1 MPTVKLAIYDISGGL
16 SRTLSLQFV
25 GTQIDLIPHTGV
37 IIDGV
42 EHFFGGG
49 LQRQK
54 HTTFTSSHGIRPVQ
68 LKEMGTTSKSSVE
81 IDQWLREN
89 DHRFTMSTYNLLSH
103 NCNNFSHSFLTECLG
118 LEGVPAYILNIP
130 SQFLQ
135 SPMGAM
141 VAPML
146 QNMYQPFSASAS
158 QPSVNVPPPP
168 SNAPSSTSSTIN
180 GIDFSSL
187 INNFQQQQQ
196 TPTAPVAPPHD
207 ALPPAAPSPAAPPPA
222 APLTVAPQPEAPAPP
237 AAAAPQSQKLDTPG
251 DRYRKQFEELE
262 LMGFVDQW
270 GAGRVENA
278 LLESHGDLAVA
289 IDLMCKYEK

>member
-1 MPTVKLAIYDISGGL
+1 MPTVQLAIYDISGGL
-16 SRTLSLQFV
+16 ARSLSLQFV

-49 LQRQK
+49 LQRQ
-54 HTTFTSSHGIRPVQ
+54 HHATFTSSHGIRPVEV
-68 LKEMGTTSKSSVE
+68 KEMGATSKSSVE
-81 IDQWLREN
+81 IDQWLRAN

-103 NCNNFSHSFLTECLG
+103 NCNNFSHAFLTECLG

-146 QNMYQPFSASAS
+146 QNMYQPFSASVS

-168 SNAPSSTSSTIN
+168 SNASSSTSSTIN

-187 INNFQQQQQ
+187 INNFQQQQ
-196 TPTAPVAPPHD
+196 PPPAPVAP
-207 ALPPAAPSPAAPPPA
+207 LPVAPPPA
-222 APLTVAPQPEAPAPP
+222 AAPPEAPAP
-237 AAAAPQSQKLDTPG
+237 G
-251 DRYRKQFEELE
+251 DPYREQFETLE
-262 LMGFVDQW
+262 QMGFVDQL
-270 GAGRVENA
+270 GAPRVKSA
-278 LLESHGDLAVA
+278 LLQSCGDIAGA
-289 IDLMCKYEK
+289 IDILGEYEEDFTDTAK